1 MAYYQ
6 KEIETASREELNRLQ
21 SERLVNTVRRVY
33 ERVPLYRQRMDEA
46 GVKPED
52 IHGIEDLRKLPFT
65 SKQDLRDTYP
75 YGMFAVPMEEVVR
88 LHASSGT
95 TGKQIVVGYTEKDL
109 DSWAEICARQLV
121 AVGCH
126 EKDKVHVSYGY
137 WPFHRGLRAS
147 RRFRKAG
154 VRHHSGFFGQYC
166 KAVDHSSGFSVRI
179 FWPAHPLMRCIWA
192 NMPKKRA
199 WIQRNCPCGPVFR
212 RRALDRGN
220 AAEY

>member
-6 KEIETASREELNRLQ
+6 EKIETASREELNRLQ

-121 AVGCH
+121 AVGATK
-126 EKDKVHVSYGY
+126 KDKVHVSYGY
-137 WPFHRGLRAS
+137 GLFTGGLGLHGGSEKLGCVTIPVSSGNTARQLTILQDFQSDILACTPS
-147 RRFRKAG
+147 YAMYLGEYAEKAG
-154 VRHHSGFFGQYC
+154 VDDF
-166 KAVDHSSGFSVRI
+166 I
-179 FWPAHPLMRCIWA
+179 
-192 NMPKKRA
+192 
-199 WIQRNCPCGPVFR
+199 
-212 RRALDRGN
+212 
-220 AAEY
+220 AEA

>member
-75 YGMFAVPMEEVVR
+75 YGMFAVPM
-88 LHASSGT
+88 
-95 TGKQIVVGYTEKDL
+95 TGRKWCGCTPPAEPPESR
-109 DSWAEICARQLV
+109 SWWGIP
-121 AVGCH
+121 
-126 EKDKVHVSYGY
+126 K
-137 WPFHRGLRAS
+137 
-147 RRFRKAG
+147 
-154 VRHHSGFFGQYC
+154 
-166 KAVDHSSGFSVRI
+166 RI
-179 FWPAHPLMRCIWA
+179 
-192 NMPKKRA
+192 
-199 WIQRNCPCGPVFR
+199 
-212 RRALDRGN
+212 
-220 AAEY
+220 